1 MKQHRLF
8 GLLLAVVVLPFLVSG
23 ILVATK
29 IAMWVTGTSAD
40 ERSFSFLVAALC
52 LVPAGIL
59 LGGLLA
65 YGIIVF
71 FLSWFKPLHPL
82 LTFADIESGLGRYLN
97 PAFRA
102 VHTFAIWL
110 APKRR

>member
-8 GLLLAVVVLPFLVSG
+8 GLLLAIVVLPFLVMG

-29 IAMWVTGTSAD
+29 IAMLVTGASAD
-40 ERSFSFLVAALC
+40 ERSLSFLVAALC
-52 LVPAGIL
+52 LVPAGVL
-59 LGGLLA
+59 FGGLTA

-71 FLSWFKPLHPL
+71 ALSWIAPNHPL
-82 LTFADIESGLGRYLN
+82 VAFANIETGLGRYLN

-102 VHTFAIWL
+102 VHAFAIRFT
-110 APKRR
+110 PKR